1 MIYTLTFS
9 PSIDYFIKVKDFES
23 GKINRAE
30 NYKFVVG
37 GKGINVSLILNDL
50 KQISTAIVVYGGEV
64 GKTILNDLK
73 EKNIPTIG
81 IPVDGE
87 SRVNVKISSSSETAI
102 NLPSPKMD
110 ENSFNNLLKEIE
122 NIPSESILVISGRL
136 KGIISIDMAN
146 TLMKIT
152 LKNKLKVILDIS
164 DSEYVS
170 MLNYQSVLIK
180 PNYEEL
186 GILSNIE
193 IKDATD
199 MISINKACEK
209 LSNLGVKRILVSLG
223 RLGAYYYENRLENFF
238 IQTHQVNTHNTVG
251 AGDSLLGAFI
261 FYYAETKNS
270 RHSLQKAVD
279 YVARK
284 LYKNSLDD

>member
-170 MLNYQSVLIK
+170 MLNYQPVLI
-180 PNYEEL
+180 
-186 GILSNIE
+186 LSLIH
-193 IKDATD
+193 I
-199 MISINKACEK
+199 
-209 LSNLGVKRILVSLG
+209 
-223 RLGAYYYENRLENFF
+223 
-238 IQTHQVNTHNTVG
+238 
-251 AGDSLLGAFI
+251 
-261 FYYAETKNS
+261 
-270 RHSLQKAVD
+270 
-279 YVARK
+279 
-284 LYKNSLDD
+284 

>member
-170 MLNYQSVLIK
+170 MLNYQPVLIK
-180 PNYEEL
+180 PNYDFYKY
-186 GILSNIE
+186 ILDKYNINSNNVLFLDDNKDNIE
-193 IKDATD
+193 SAGE
-199 MISINKACEK
+199 MGINT
-209 LSNLGVKRILVSLG
+209 ILVNKNMNI
-223 RLGAYYYENRLENFF
+223 YDEICKYMIKYE
-238 IQTHQVNTHNTVG
+238 
-251 AGDSLLGAFI
+251 
-261 FYYAETKNS
+261 
-270 RHSLQKAVD
+270 
-279 YVARK
+279 
-284 LYKNSLDD
+284 